1 MARNHGSAT
10 RVIVNNLHVSGQVSG
25 WRFEHSR
32 NYADVTN
39 LLSTGEQFQPGQ
51 LAGSLGVSGYFEPTT
66 GDIVTTLDTAAAAA
80 GGLLVTAFPVT
91 PAIGSLAFIG
101 SGNVS
106 ARTYP
111 AAVKDV
117 VKVDITGTP
126 DDGVDLGVTVHVLGA
141 ETASSNSTSVDNAA
155 GSTGGAVAS
164 LHVTAFSGFTNIV
177 AKVQHSTDNISF
189 FDLITFSTV
198 TATTWERQKVTGTVN
213 RYLRSLWTVT
223 GAGSCTFAVACARR

>member
-1 MARNHGSAT
+1 MARNHGKDT
-10 RVIVNNLHVSGQVSG
+10 RIIVNSVHLSGQVSG

-32 NYADVTN
+32 LYADVTN
-39 LLSTGEQFQPGQ
+39 LLSVGEQFQPGQ
-51 LAGSLGVSGYFEPTT
+51 MAGSLGLSGFFEPTA

-101 SGNVS
+101 GGNVS
-106 ARTYP
+106 ARGYP

-117 VKVDITGTP
+117 VKVELTGTP

-141 ETASSNSTSVDNAA
+141 ETATSNSTSVDNTLSSA
-155 GSTGGAVAS
+155 GGAVAS
-164 LHVTAFSGFTNIV
+164 LHVTAYTGLTNIV
-177 AKVQHSTDNISF
+177 CKVQHSTDNISF

-198 TATTWERQKVTGTVN
+198 TATTWERQKITGTVN

-223 GAGSCTFAVACARR
+223 GVGSCTFAMACARR